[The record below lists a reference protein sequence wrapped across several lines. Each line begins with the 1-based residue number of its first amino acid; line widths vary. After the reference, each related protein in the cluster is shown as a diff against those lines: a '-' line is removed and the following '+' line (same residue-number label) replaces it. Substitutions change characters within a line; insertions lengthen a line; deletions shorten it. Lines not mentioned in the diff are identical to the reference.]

1 MKKIIKIL
9 IIASLIISI
18 TIKVKANETTNN
30 NITDYVG
37 TIMWKWYGN
46 DWSTGK
52 LPKVEVDDS
61 LIEGIDF
68 KRSWA
73 FTRNIVNE
81 VTDLTYYEEDEA
93 LNKEQYPG
101 SVCEKIDGIGKY
113 NSSDVI
119 CHTVYGYSHIRVDDK
134 EKMESEEDPIFTYK
148 ITNYNNLEDDL
159 SNYINVTIER
169 EEGEKPGEYI
179 LTPKFELKDKNSIT
193 VSFIND
199 SNRGSIQYVFKNI
212 GRIIVEPVSA
222 KLIIKEKNEATIKEE
237 NNEQML
243 LAPHTDINIK

>member
-9 IIASLIISI
+9 VIASLIVAV
-18 TIKVKANETTNN
+18 TIKVRANETTNN
-30 NITDYVG
+30 NITNYVG

-61 LIEGIDF
+61 LIEGIDY

-81 VTDLTYYEEDEA
+81 VMDLTYYEEAEA
-93 LNKEQYPG
+93 LTKEQYPG

-113 NSSDVI
+113 ISSNVI
-119 CHTVYGYSHIRVDDK
+119 CHTVYGYSHIRVDNK
-134 EKMESEEDPIFTYK
+134 EKMEFDEDPIFTYK

-159 SNYINVTIER
+159 SKYLDITIER
-169 EEGEKPGEYI
+169 EEGETPGEYI
-179 LTPKFELKDKNSIT
+179 LTPKFELKDKNLIT
-193 VSFIND
+193 VSFVND
-199 SNRGSIQYVFKNI
+199 SSIGSIQYIFKNL

-222 KLIIKEKNEATIKEE
+222 KLIIKEKTEAAIKEE
-237 NNEQML
+237 NNEQIL
-243 LAPHTDINIK
+243 LAPYTDIDIK